1 MRIYSVTLCSLAA
14 LSAWNVHQAVAV
26 TPSQIE
32 VSVQNT
38 SKNFTVPDSVTTV
51 APPEIMEKGEAI
63 FGSTDYLEFSSIN
76 NTVQLAQALPS
87 GELNNPVNINTQ
99 ENQSLDPKEVEDELG
114 EIRII
119 KPRPI
124 SQPPQRRQ
132 PDVQLLLRSGAFT
145 SSNITAVDFLQR
157 SDTVFTNSAT
167 LLATPKLGENTRLV
181 TSVTGGLT
189 NFATKDEFNY
199 KYLSFNAGVQQKLAP
214 GMYGQLGWVQDR
226 LYNDKDSR
234 ILLDDSVRLTIGRQD
249 QLASQLRLDSFYDLR
264 ASFAEPK
271 EQSRVANSLGAR
283 LRYDISPQL
292 QGAIDYRLTFK
303 NYTQQNRFDTQ
314 HQIGLDLI
322 YNINQDLFIGS
333 TASYLFGSSSASSI
347 ELDNFSIGINLG
359 LNVPLF

>member
-14 LSAWNVHQAVAV
+14 LTVWDAHQAIAV
-26 TPSQIE
+26 TPAL
-32 VSVQNT
+32 NT
-38 SKNFTVPDSVTTV
+38 SENFTVPESITIIAT
-51 APPEIMEKGEAI
+51 PEIMEKKEAI
-63 FGSTDYLEFSSIN
+63 FSSTNYVEFSSIN
-76 NTVQLAQALPS
+76 NQVELAQASS
-87 GELNNPVNINTQ
+87 GELTDPS
-99 ENQSLDPKEVEDELG
+99 NQSLDPKEVEDEVG

-119 KPRPI
+119 KPRSI
-124 SQPPQRRQ
+124 NQPPQRRQ

-199 KYLSFNAGVQQKLAP
+199 KYLSFNAGVQQRLAP
-214 GMYGQLGWVQDR
+214 GMYGQIGWVQDR
-226 LYNDKDSR
+226 LYNNDGSR

-271 EQSRVANSLGAR
+271 DQNRIANSLGAR
-283 LRYDISPQL
+283 LRYDITPQL

-303 NYTQQNRFDTQ
+303 NYTQQDRFDTQ

-333 TASYLFGSSSASSI
+333 SASYLFGSSSASSI
-347 ELDNFSIGINLG
+347 DLNNLSVGINLG

>member
-1 MRIYSVTLCSLAA
+1 MRVYSVTLCSLAA
-14 LSAWNVHQAVAV
+14 ISTWDVYQAVAV

-38 SKNFTVPDSVTTV
+38 SNDFKVSESITTIAQTEV
-51 APPEIMEKGEAI
+51 ILDKGEAI
-63 FGSTDYLEFSSIN
+63 LSSTDYIEFSSIAN
-76 NTVQLAQALPS
+76 NIQLAQ
-87 GELNNPVNINTQ
+87 ELTTPTNLNT
-99 ENQSLDPKEVEDELG
+99 EANQPLDPKEVEDELG

-119 KPRPI
+119 KPSPVQ
-124 SQPPQRRQ
+124 QPPQRRQ

-167 LLATPKLGENTRLV
+167 LLATPQLGENTRLV

-199 KYLSFNAGVQQKLAP
+199 KYLSFNAGIQQRLAP
-214 GMYGQLGWVQDR
+214 GMYGQIGWVQDR
-226 LYNDKDSR
+226 LYNNDGSR

-249 QLASQLRLDSFYDLR
+249 QLASQLRLDTFYDLR

-271 EQSRVANSLGAR
+271 EQNRVANSLGAR
-283 LRYDISPQL
+283 LRYDITPQL

-303 NYTQQNRFDTQ
+303 NYTQQDRFDTQ

-333 TASYLFGSSSASSI
+333 SASYLFGSSSASSI

-359 LNVPLF
+359 LNVPLL